1 MDRILFVIYPLL
13 VFVCP
18 DSLMKK
24 KNELLVALA
33 TLWWISRI
41 LRSFYI
47 RPDVMHRE
55 TLVLFTC
62 TGRALAE
69 VLFALVKFIFLSAIK
84 AYIFPRADL

>member
-1 MDRILFVIYPLL
+1 MP

-18 DSLMKK
+18 DGMRKK
-24 KNELLVALA
+24 KNILLVALA
-33 TLWWISRI
+33 TLGWILCIFRC
-41 LRSFYI
+41 FYI

-62 TGRALAE
+62 TGRTFAE
-69 VLFALVKFIFLSAIK
+69 VLFALVKFILLSAIK